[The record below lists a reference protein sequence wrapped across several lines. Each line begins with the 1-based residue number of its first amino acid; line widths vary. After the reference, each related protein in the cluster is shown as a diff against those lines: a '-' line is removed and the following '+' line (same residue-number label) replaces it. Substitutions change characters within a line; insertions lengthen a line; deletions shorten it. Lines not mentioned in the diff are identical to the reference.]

1 VKTPCPTPSF
11 IPRTRCFSSLF
22 FWLAS
27 LIVLA
32 PLYLHGSQAQAQVV
46 APQQRT
52 FPATTRAGMLDMGV
66 FPEARIDGRDVR
78 FAPGARILNE
88 SNVLITPASLQ
99 QAVMVRYR
107 FDPLGL
113 VIEAW
118 ILNSAERDSAL
129 RAARTGAAGPRN
141 E

>member
-1 VKTPCPTPSF
+1 
-11 IPRTRCFSSLF
+11 
-22 FWLAS
+22 
-27 LIVLA
+27 
-32 PLYLHGSQAQAQVV
+32 
-46 APQQRT
+46 
-52 FPATTRAGMLDMGV
+52 MLDMGV